1 MGRRPGKQ
9 ILFAQL
15 SNSRRTLGIGEILY
29 CQAFAVEDTFTNIFG
44 VTYITRDAAEVRMAE
59 ILSTVFKGSTLKV
72 LDLKLPEGVKM
83 SSDAEVWRQLLEL
96 TGRFSTYTLSF
107 IVLGTFWIG
116 HHSLFHF
123 VRKVNRGLLWLNL
136 LFLLFITL
144 LPFSTN
150 LLSGHTHLQIPI
162 VVYGINLLLISL
174 ISLLQLSYLA
184 HHPELSHDQLTPSW
198 IANVRR
204 RTSIPVVI
212 VVASIAISFYKP
224 NFAMSAYWLLLVFH
238 FLPGRR
244 HRPPEVDH

>member
-1 MGRRPGKQ
+1 MEK
-9 ILFAQL
+9 
-15 SNSRRTLGIGEILY
+15 SRIAALVDGI
-29 CQAFAVEDTFTNIFG
+29 FAV
-44 VTYITRDAAEVRMAE
+44 AM
-59 ILSTVFKGSTLKV
+59 TLLV
-72 LDLKLPEGVKM
+72 LDLKLPEGLKM

-150 LLSGHTHLQIPI
+150 LLSGHTNLQIPI
-162 VVYGINLLLISL
+162 VVYGINLLLISSV
-174 ISLLQLSYLA
+174 SLLQLGYLA
-184 HHPELSHDQLTPSW
+184 HHAELSHDQLTPSW
-198 IANVRR
+198 IANIRR

-224 NFAMSAYWLLLVFH
+224 NFALRTYWLLMVFH
-238 FLPGRR
+238 FLPGRH
-244 HRPPEVDH
+244 HRPPEVDN

>member
-1 MGRRPGKQ
+1 MEK
-9 ILFAQL
+9 
-15 SNSRRTLGIGEILY
+15 SRIAALVDGI
-29 CQAFAVEDTFTNIFG
+29 FAV
-44 VTYITRDAAEVRMAE
+44 AM
-59 ILSTVFKGSTLKV
+59 TLLV
-72 LDLKLPEGVKM
+72 LDLKLPEGLKM

-96 TGRFSTYTLSF
+96 TGRFSIYTLSF

-150 LLSGHTHLQIPI
+150 LLSGHTNLQIPI
-162 VVYGINLLLISL
+162 VVYGINLLLISSV
-174 ISLLQLSYLA
+174 SLLQLGYLA
-184 HHPELSHDQLTPSW
+184 HHAELSHDQLTPSW
-198 IANVRR
+198 IANIRR

-224 NFAMSAYWLLLVFH
+224 NFALSTYWLLMVFH
-238 FLPGRR
+238 FLPGRH

>member
-1 MGRRPGKQ
+1 MEK
-9 ILFAQL
+9 
-15 SNSRRTLGIGEILY
+15 SRIAALVDGI
-29 CQAFAVEDTFTNIFG
+29 FAV
-44 VTYITRDAAEVRMAE
+44 AM
-59 ILSTVFKGSTLKV
+59 TLLV
-72 LDLKLPEGVKM
+72 LDLKLPDGVKLG
-83 SSDAEVWRQLLEL
+83 SDPEVWRQLLEL

-107 IVLGTFWIG
+107 IVLGTFWVG

-150 LLSGHTHLQIPI
+150 LLSGHSHLQIPI

-174 ISLLQLSYLA
+174 VSLLQLSYLT
-184 HHPELSHDQLTPSW
+184 HHPELSHDQLTSSW

-212 VVASIAISFYKP
+212 VVGSIAISFYKP

-238 FLPGRR
+238 FLPGR
-244 HRPPEVDH
+244 HHQPPEVDR

>member
-1 MGRRPGKQ
+1 MEK
-9 ILFAQL
+9 
-15 SNSRRTLGIGEILY
+15 SRIAALVDGI
-29 CQAFAVEDTFTNIFG
+29 FAV
-44 VTYITRDAAEVRMAE
+44 AM
-59 ILSTVFKGSTLKV
+59 TLLV
-72 LDLKLPEGVKM
+72 LDLKLPEGLKM

-107 IVLGTFWIG
+107 IVLGTFWVG

-123 VRKVNRGLLWLNL
+123 VRKVNRHLLWLNL
-136 LFLLFITL
+136 LFLLFTTL

-150 LLSGHTHLQIPI
+150 LLSAHSHLQIPI

-174 ISLLQLSYLA
+174 ASLLQLTYLA
-184 HHPELSHDQLTPSW
+184 HHPELSHNQLTPAW

-204 RTSIPVVI
+204 RTSIPIVF

-224 NFAMSAYWLLLVFH
+224 NLAMTAYWLLLLFH
-238 FLPGRR
+238 FLPGRH

>member
-1 MGRRPGKQ
+1 MEK
-9 ILFAQL
+9 
-15 SNSRRTLGIGEILY
+15 SRIAALVDGI
-29 CQAFAVEDTFTNIFG
+29 FAV
-44 VTYITRDAAEVRMAE
+44 AM
-59 ILSTVFKGSTLKV
+59 TLLV
-72 LDLKLPEGVKM
+72 LDLKLPEGVKL

-96 TGRFSTYTLSF
+96 TGRFSTYALSF
-107 IVLGTFWIG
+107 IVLGTYWVG

-123 VRKVNRGLLWLNL
+123 VRKVNRVLLWLNL

-162 VVYGINLLLISL
+162 VVYGINLLLISV

-184 HHPELSHDQLTPSW
+184 HHPELSHDQLAPSW
-198 IANVRR
+198 IANVRG

-224 NFAMSAYWLLLVFH
+224 NFAMSVYWLLLVFH
-238 FLPGRR
+238 FLPGRH

>member
-1 MGRRPGKQ
+1 MEK
-9 ILFAQL
+9 
-15 SNSRRTLGIGEILY
+15 SRIAALVDGI
-29 CQAFAVEDTFTNIFG
+29 FAV
-44 VTYITRDAAEVRMAE
+44 AM
-59 ILSTVFKGSTLKV
+59 TLLV
-72 LDLKLPEGVKM
+72 LDLKLPEGVKL

-96 TGRFSTYTLSF
+96 TGRFSTYALSF

-136 LFLLFITL
+136 VFLLFITL

-150 LLSGHTHLQIPI
+150 LLSAHTHLQIPI

-174 ISLLQLSYLA
+174 ISLLQIRYLA
-184 HHPELSHDQLTPSW
+184 RRPELSHEQLTPAW

-204 RTSIPVVI
+204 RTLIPVLI

-224 NFAMSAYWLLLVFH
+224 NFAMSAYWLLLGFH
-238 FLPGRR
+238 FLPGKH
-244 HRPPEVDH
+244 HRPPEVDQ